1 MDDKKITRRKLR
13 AANQQKNNLL
23 TNSFEKPVH
32 VFASSADWFIALLT
46 SVMKSWSKVG
56 ARSFSAAAPKL
67 WDGLPVELQQ
77 ATLNNSFKS

>member
-23 TNSFEKPVH
+23 TNSFKKPVH

-46 SVMKSWSKVG
+46 SVMKSWSKLG
-56 ARSFSAAAPKL
+56 ARSFSAV